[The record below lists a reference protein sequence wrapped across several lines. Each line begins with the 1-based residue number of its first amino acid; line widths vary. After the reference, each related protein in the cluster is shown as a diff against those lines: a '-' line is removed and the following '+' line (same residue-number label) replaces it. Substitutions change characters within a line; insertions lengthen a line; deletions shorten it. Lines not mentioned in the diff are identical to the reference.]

1 MDLSCRIRVNLNSRA
16 VQLWVRSSSGRALV
30 VDKPPRP
37 LRAPK
42 RARAAA
48 RSVSTSAPPKRVRGV
63 KPDPTAPVLPGVVQ
77 LGKEMLSST
86 RYFPGQPRTVPG
98 FSPKSRVAVVAMK
111 GFAPECRSEAA
122 VALQRDG
129 FVLLRGLLDPESVA
143 AATRA
148 VRGAAKRA
156 QLPMAV
162 PPKKKGQR
170 NKPLGQV
177 VIDVV
182 AQKVVTGPVGNAEG
196 SANTWKALSKHP
208 ALQRIFRAPE
218 LFAAAGAYI
227 NEEEVVAPPRPLSPP
242 PSPPS
247 VPPPPTPPRTV
258 SVSPRASE
266 EEQDEAANLGG
277 SLRTAGASPTTA
289 AVRTKVS
296 ALHEGRFI
304 RIKPPGAA
312 IEAHADWF
320 HWWTYRASC
329 VDMKCLR
336 PYTAPPAASPGSSA
350 LRASATAV
358 AARTAATMAPAAA
371 AGGSAASTV
380 DGLAAAAAAAAV
392 TPAAGGAA
400 EGAEGAAGAEGVGSV
415 ESAGGARWQQG
426 KKNAKEST
434 FAPCI
439 DIELLK
445 DSDFP
450 ADYDA
455 SNDEV
460 TDDPDQRFFTFWIP
474 LGPFASEA
482 AAETGAPVD
491 AAQSGRSET
500 AGNERFG
507 PLACLRASHAL
518 PVVSKVLR
526 PRKIAGR
533 ELTSALKQAAPGD
546 HEWCVAAALRAG
558 DVVMYDARTV
568 HADCSNT
575 SAASPQLA
583 LDCRYIVD

>member
-1 MDLSCRIRVNLNSRA
+1 MEQPATRVRVNLQSRA
-16 VQLWVRSSSGRALV
+16 VQLWVRSRSGRALV

-37 LRAPK
+37 PRAPK
-42 RARAAA
+42 RIRVAA
-48 RSVSTSAPPKRVRGV
+48 RSARARAPPKRVRRV
-63 KPDPTAPVLPGVVQ
+63 QKDPTAPLLPGVVK
-77 LGKEMLSST
+77 LGKELLSSK
-86 RYFPGQPRTVPG
+86 RHLPGQPRTVPG
-98 FSPKSRVAVVAMK
+98 FVPKSRLAVVAMK
-111 GFAPECRSEAA
+111 GFAPECRAEAA

-143 AATRA
+143 AAARA
-148 VRGAAKRA
+148 VRGAVTRA
-156 QLPMAV
+156 QLPMEL
-162 PPKKKGQR
+162 PPTTKKRHGK
-170 NKPLGQV
+170 LGQS

-182 AQKVVTGPVGNAEG
+182 AQKVVTGPVGSAAS

-218 LFAAAGAYI
+218 FFAAAGAYI
-227 NEEEVVAPPRPLSPP
+227 KDDEVVAPPFPLSPP
-242 PSPPS
+242 PPPPS
-247 VPPPPTPPRTV
+247 VPPPPTPPPSAR
-258 SVSPRASE
+258 PRG
-266 EEQDEAANLGG
+266 AATLGG
-277 SLRTAGASPTTA
+277 ALRTADALPSSPT
-289 AVRTKVS
+289 VRTKVS

-320 HWWTYRASC
+320 HWWTYRSSC

-336 PYTAPPAASPGSSA
+336 PYSA
-350 LRASATAV
+350 LRASPESSAHGGATSASVTGVTAV
-358 AARTAATMAPAAA
+358 AAASAAA
-371 AGGSAASTV
+371 ATSAA
-380 DGLAAAAAAAAV
+380 
-392 TPAAGGAA
+392 GAA
-400 EGAEGAAGAEGVGSV
+400 AEGAAGVGSAAV
-415 ESAGGARWQQG
+415 EESAA
-426 KKNAKEST
+426 SI
-434 FAPCI
+434 FAPCT

-450 ADYDA
+450 SDYDA

-474 LGPFASEA
+474 LGPFGSDGAAGAAGATGAGVTAEA
-482 AAETGAPVD
+482 GARAPVD
-491 AAQSGRSET
+491 AAPPGGCET
-500 AGNERFG
+500 AGNERYG
-507 PLACLRASHAL
+507 PLACLRASHTL